1 MTFSSSSSQ
10 WFGHWIQEVSIKPA
24 VYLRSGWFFGEY
36 LTVYHVV
43 FHTYNMSL
51 RCITGGCS
59 HEHKILLIE
68 ACWSFI
74 HLENGT
80 FFSAVF
86 LCCWEIMC
94 IFPSRKASN
103 LPCFSL
109 CLCVYVCKM
118 SCMFGRQLINMIW
131 SMKSDWWNDRKIDFL
146 QHQQL
151 LNISTIY
158 RSAT

>member
-1 MTFSSSSSQ
+1 MLQYDFFFFFFTMI
-10 WFGHWIQEVSIKPA
+10 WTLDTGSIHQTSCILEKW
-24 VYLRSGWFFGEY
+24 LIFFGEY

-118 SCMFGRQLINMIW
+118 SCMFGRQLINMI
-131 SMKSDWWNDRKIDFL
+131 
-146 QHQQL
+146 
-151 LNISTIY
+151 
-158 RSAT
+158 